1 MGDDLQKRKK
11 KNKKQNEPERDYNLE
26 SRKEEIS

>member
-1 MGDDLQKRKK
+1 MGDDLQKRK